1 MTTRLTLKRAV
12 TGAAITV
19 SALVGTLGITTALN
33 AGEAAAAVDS
43 GRYLMT
49 GQLFGLIPSKNIVT
63 VRGNRLHTPGA
74 PDLIL
79 HSTPHGAYADS
90 GITRYVF
97 TKRGNGYSGR
107 LVVGPA
113 QVGNVQLI
121 KR

>member
-1 MTTRLTLKRAV
+1 MSTRSTLKRTVAG
-12 TGAAITV
+12 TAIAI
-19 SALVGTLGITTALN
+19 SALAGTLGVSALN

-49 GQLFGLIPSKNIVT
+49 GQLFGLIPSETIVT

-79 HSTPHGAYADS
+79 HSTPHGTYADS
-90 GITRYVF
+90 GITRYTF